1 MLVDPGMVN
10 DWVAEFAVDL
20 DASREAGQPRLRL
33 VRIGP
38 LA

>member
-1 MLVDPGMVN
+1 MHN

-20 DASREAGQPRLRL
+20 DASRLAGQPVMWLR
-33 VRIGP
+33 RIGP